1 MRSTM
6 TPMLTRALAHS
17 QAPLGAPLLAP
28 MLLTLLA
35 LLAFPAR
42 ATDTGARLYA
52 TCAGCHGTNGG
63 GTGGALP
70 VLAGQSQEAL
80 AASLRAFKAGTRQST
95 IMQQIAKGY
104 SDEQIVLLADFLA
117 AQKLQERK

>member
-1 MRSTM
+1 MRSMT
-6 TPMLTRALAHS
+6 TPMLALMLPS
-17 QAPLGAPLLAP
+17 
-28 MLLTLLA
+28 LLTLLA
-35 LLAFPAR
+35 LVPSLAR
-42 ATDTGARLYA
+42 ATDSGARLYA
-52 TCAGCHGTNGG
+52 TCAGCHGTNGA

-70 VLAGQSQEAL
+70 VLVSQSQAAL
-80 AASLRAFKAGTRQST
+80 AASLRAFKAGTRTST